1 MTKIFSMQP
10 LVHLAHQKNDDAT
23 RKFGQIIQQQ
33 QAAQTKLHTLE
44 QYRKDYQTQL
54 QQSVKNGITQISLRN
69 FQDFI
74 RRLDEAVAQQR
85 DVIEQIRLSM
95 NAGRNELANTQRK
108 MKSFDT
114 LAQRHLE
121 SEKKVEEKLEQRQQ
135 DEHTGRHSALKAM
148 EAMAAK
154 DII

>member
-1 MTKIFSMQP
+1 MTKTFSMQP
-10 LVHLAHQKNDDAT
+10 LVHLAHQRKDEAT

-33 QAAQTKLHTLE
+33 QAAQTKLQTLE
-44 QYRKDYQTQL
+44 QYREDYQARL
-54 QQSVKNGITQISLRN
+54 QQAVKNGINQISLRN

-85 DVIEQIRLSM
+85 VAIEQIHHSM
-95 NAGRNELANTQRK
+95 HAGRNELVNTQRK

-121 SEKKVEEKLEQRQQ
+121 GERKLEEKLEQRQQ
-135 DEHTGRHSALKAM
+135 DEHTGRHSTLK
-148 EAMAAK
+148 AMAAK
-154 DII
+154 DER

>member
-1 MTKIFSMQP
+1 MTKLFSMQP

-44 QYRKDYQTQL
+44 QYRKDYQTRL
-54 QQSVKNGITQISLRN
+54 QQAVKNGITQISLRN

-85 DVIEQIRLSM
+85 NVIEQIRLSM
-95 NAGRNELANTQRK
+95 NAGRNELANSQRK

-121 SEKKVEEKLEQRQQ
+121 SEKKLEEKLEQRQQ

-148 EAMAAK
+148 AAK
-154 DII
+154 DEI

>member
-44 QYRKDYQTQL
+44 QYRKDYQTRL
-54 QQSVKNGITQISLRN
+54 QQAVKNGINQISLRN

-85 DVIEQIRLSM
+85 IVIEQIHLSIQ
-95 NAGRNELANTQRK
+95 AGRNELTNTQKK

-121 SEKKVEEKLEQRQQ
+121 GTKKLEEKLEQRQQ
-135 DEHTGRHSALKAM
+135 DEHAGRYSTLKVM
-148 EAMAAK
+148 AMAAK
-154 DII
+154 DES